1 MVGDGLNDG
10 PVLARADVSLAVG
23 AAVPLTQAQA
33 DLLLPSAGL
42 SAIATVLAQ
51 SRRTLRVVRENLAWA
66 LAYNTISVPLA
77 LMGSLPAWLA
87 GLGMALSSLLVV
99 LNAAR
104 LARLPA
110 VA

>member
-1 MVGDGLNDG
+1 MAMLSNLDLI
-10 PVLARADVSLAVG
+10 RR
-23 AAVPLTQAQA
+23 VPLFSMLTQAQA
-33 DLLLPSAGL
+33 DLLLPSGKL

-51 SRRTLRVVRENLAWA
+51 ATRTLRVVRENLAWA
-66 LAYNTISVPLA
+66 LGYNAISVPLA
-77 LMGSLPAWLA
+77 LAGSLPAWLA

-110 VA
+110 AA